1 MRAGDHGRG
10 FAVVANQV
18 RAPAETSD
26 KSGQDVKEVAEDIQ
40 TTFGARSQA

>member
-1 MRAGDHGRG
+1 L
-10 FAVVANQV
+10 AVVADEV

-26 KSGQDVKEVAEDIQ
+26 KSGQDVKELAEDIQ